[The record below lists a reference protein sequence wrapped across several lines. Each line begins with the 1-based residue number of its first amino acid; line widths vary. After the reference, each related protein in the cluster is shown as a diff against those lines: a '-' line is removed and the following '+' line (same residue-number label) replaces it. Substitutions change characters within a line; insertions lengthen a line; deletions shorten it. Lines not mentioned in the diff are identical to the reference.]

1 MLLLLEVVED
11 DVDEDDRRLLGH
23 WEEEEEEE
31 SIREKECEEEEK
43 EAVSEISRND
53 ADADVDDEKRV
64 SGRGILAWGSA
75 LIASM
80 ISVVIRPKVSSTSP
94 SMRSRS

>member
-11 DVDEDDRRLLGH
+11 DVEEDDRRLLGH

-31 SIREKECEEEEK
+31 SIREKECEGEEK

-64 SGRGILAWGSA
+64 SGRGILA
-75 LIASM
+75 
-80 ISVVIRPKVSSTSP
+80 
-94 SMRSRS
+94 

>member
-1 MLLLLEVVED
+1 MVADLREHWMMLWLLEVLED

-23 WEEEEEEE
+23 WEEEEE

-64 SGRGILAWGSA
+64 SGRGILA
-75 LIASM
+75 
-80 ISVVIRPKVSSTSP
+80 
-94 SMRSRS
+94 

>member
-1 MLLLLEVVED
+1 MLLLEVLED
-11 DVDEDDRRLLGH
+11 NVDEDDRRLLGH
-23 WEEEEEEE
+23 WEEEEEE

-64 SGRGILAWGSA
+64 SGRGILA
-75 LIASM
+75 
-80 ISVVIRPKVSSTSP
+80 
-94 SMRSRS
+94 

>member
-1 MLLLLEVVED
+1 MRRLFLSSSSDVVSYLSKDWMLLLLLEVVED

-23 WEEEEEEE
+23 WEEEE
-31 SIREKECEEEEK
+31 SIREEKCEEEEK

-64 SGRGILAWGSA
+64 SGRGILA
-75 LIASM
+75 
-80 ISVVIRPKVSSTSP
+80 
-94 SMRSRS
+94 

>member
-1 MLLLLEVVED
+1 MLLFVRLLEVVED
-11 DVDEDDRRLLGH
+11 NIEEDDRRLLGH
-23 WEEEEEEE
+23 WEEEDEEEE

-64 SGRGILAWGSA
+64 SGRGILA
-75 LIASM
+75 
-80 ISVVIRPKVSSTSP
+80 
-94 SMRSRS
+94 

>member
-1 MLLLLEVVED
+1 MLLLEVVED
-11 DVDEDDRRLLGH
+11 NVDEDDRRLLGH
-23 WEEEEEEE
+23 WEEEEE

-64 SGRGILAWGSA
+64 SGRGILA
-75 LIASM
+75 
-80 ISVVIRPKVSSTSP
+80 
-94 SMRSRS
+94 

>member
-23 WEEEEEEE
+23 WEEEE

-64 SGRGILAWGSA
+64 SGRGILAGGSA